1 MRYNF
6 LCSFFLQLNH
16 DLDDKGGDDKLLIPD
31 LDEGGDDE
39 QLIPE
44 DKKEDDAEYK
54 INGDISKD
62 IPQQPKTDSPAT
74 S

>member
-6 LCSFFLQLNH
+6 LCSIFLQLNH
-16 DLDDKGGDDKLLIPD
+16 DLDDKGGDDELLIPD